1 MKITGLTIN
10 CMEYQ
15 QAFWMSSASANQV
28 YNNRFCIVVRILTDE
43 GIVGI
48 GEADYPGG
56 PPSSVVWLCW
66 RRNLG
71 PPSSAGIP

>member
-10 CMEYQ
+10 CLEYQ

-28 YNNRFCIVVRILTDE
+28 YNTRYCIVVRITTDE

-48 GEADYPGG
+48 GESDYPGG
-56 PPSSVVWLCW
+56 PASSVVAVLDKE
-66 RRNLG
+66 LG
-71 PPSSAGIP
+71 PALIGKDP